1 MQIVSQID
9 RLITKLN
16 ELKPDLSSNTSKNQ
30 QMFDNILKESIS
42 STAMQNENEVL
53 NPKIEESTIQ
63 TVPSWVD
70 PNYSYDVE
78 NPRKPYFREM
88 VNAISG
94 NSVEELQSRSPEE
107 RTYFTNLASDL
118 LYGVVGSNKD
128 TRDWSKIMSSQNTV
142 NTAREETG
150 KMYEPKIEIVSEFD
164 SNEVLSNQF
173 SILKDKSNNILR
185 TLQADADHTKY
196 TLNNF
201 GVAKGSIPENLDN
214 IVDKDIFDKNILKIL
229 KDFSSKDGQQAPRP
243 SSGFENK
250 ILTSAA
256 DAISLRLNNTIPPEE
271 FAKL

>member
-16 ELKPDLSSNTSKNQ
+16 ELKPDLSSNTFENQ
-30 QMFDNILKESIS
+30 QMFDSILKDSIS
-42 STAMQNENEVL
+42 STAMQNEKEVL
-53 NPKIEESTIQ
+53 KSKTVEITRQ

-70 PNYSYDVE
+70 PNYSYDLD

-94 NSVEELQSRSPEE
+94 SSVEELQSRSPEE

-128 TRDWSKIMSSQNTV
+128 TRDWSKIMSSQNTL

-185 TLQADADHTKY
+185 SLQADADHVEY

-201 GVAKGSIPENLDN
+201 GVTKESIPENFDN
-214 IVDKDIFDKNILKIL
+214 IVDKDVFDNNILKIL
-229 KDFSSKDGQQAPRP
+229 KDFNGKDSQQEPRP
-243 SSGFENK
+243 SSGFENT
-250 ILTSAA
+250 ILMSAA
-256 DAISLRLNNTIPPEE
+256 DTISLRLNNTIPPEE
-271 FAKL
+271 FGKL